1 MPVKIRDPKTTGLRS
16 PVVTQPKR
24 KAVAP
29 PPPARIDRKPM
40 ARVTK
45 VTLFEREVRERL
57 SNAALELLLGR
68 AQVLA
73 EGRRADSPTARK
85 AFFGS
90 IMITMDLAALDGDVR
105 DPLTDHTAAR
115 IAERMES
122 DPRVTRWLRKL
133 AENEASRLA
142 GAPIRVHSADV
153 RIRCEGARVLVD
165 IDVEE

>member
-1 MPVKIRDPKTTGLRS
+1 MKIRDHKAGGLRS
-16 PVVTQPKR
+16 PVVAQHKHKELPLTVEP
-24 KAVAP
+24 
-29 PPPARIDRKPM
+29 KPM
-40 ARVTK
+40 ARVTR
-45 VTLFEREVRERL
+45 VTLFEREVRARL

-73 EGRRADSPTARK
+73 EGRRADAPTARK

-90 IMITMDLAALDGDVR
+90 IMITLDLATLEGDVR
-105 DPLTDHTAAR
+105 DPLTPETAAR
-115 IAERMES
+115 IAERMQS
-122 DPRVTRWLRKL
+122 DARVARWLRRL

-153 RIRCEGARVLVD
+153 RVRCEGARVLVD

>member
-1 MPVKIRDPKTTGLRS
+1 MKIRDRHATTVRS
-16 PVVTQPKR
+16 QVVTQPKR
-24 KAVAP
+24 KEVPLDVAP
-29 PPPARIDRKPM
+29 KPM
-40 ARVTK
+40 ARVTR

-73 EGRRADSPTARK
+73 EGRRAQSPTARK

-90 IMITMDLAALDGDVR
+90 IMITMDLATLDGDVR
-105 DPLTDHTAAR
+105 DALTPETAAR
-115 IAERMES
+115 VAERMQS
-122 DPRVTRWLRKL
+122 DARVARWLRKL

-142 GAPIRVHSADV
+142 GSPIRVHSADV
-153 RIRCEGARVLVD
+153 RVRCEGARVLVD

>member
-1 MPVKIRDPKTTGLRS
+1 VKIRDRRS
-16 PVVTQPKR
+16 AAIKLAVVTQPKH
-24 KAVAP
+24 KTIPLAP
-29 PPPARIDRKPM
+29 LPKPM
-40 ARVTK
+40 ARVTR

-73 EGRRADSPTARK
+73 EGSRSSSPTARK

-90 IMITMDLAALDGDVR
+90 IMITMDLATLEGDVR
-105 DPLTDHTAAR
+105 DELGPETAQR

-122 DPRVTRWLRKL
+122 DARVAGWLRKL
-133 AENEASRLA
+133 AENEASKLA
-142 GAPIRVHSADV
+142 GTPIRVHSADV
-153 RIRCEGARVLVD
+153 RVRAEGTKVLVD